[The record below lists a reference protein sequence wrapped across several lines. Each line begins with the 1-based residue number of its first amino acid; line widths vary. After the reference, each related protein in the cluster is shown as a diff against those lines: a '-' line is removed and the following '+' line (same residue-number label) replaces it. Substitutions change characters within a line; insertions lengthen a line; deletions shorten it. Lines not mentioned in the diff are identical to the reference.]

1 MSLWNTA
8 ISLLFLNRKMEAEEC
23 YWFLAWSESKE
34 WKNWIYRTFIFHS
47 LNNAS
52 ILSLKQSL
60 NAFQWNGIFLNRLT
74 NPSSPG
80 PGKVTAR
87 FRPFSSK
94 AFISMPKLDSG
105 CLSQFCNTV
114 FTSILCQIPVP
125 GFMSSFKDRIPV
137 YLVPSFMGLISL
149 RICTNTVVG
158 FWTCL
163 KYIHNCAFT
172 TLLYCIL
179 ELNLKKQHFGFPSIC
194 TRKSAIN
201 EWKE

>member
-1 MSLWNTA
+1 MIFAMIREQRAKELGIQS
-8 ISLLFLNRKMEAEEC
+8 LFLPFPKQR
-23 YWFLAWSESKE
+23 FH
-34 WKNWIYRTFIFHS
+34 FILKTQVKCFPI
-47 LNNAS
+47 NARY
-52 ILSLKQSL
+52 L
-60 NAFQWNGIFLNRLT
+60 NGIFLNKLT

-87 FRPFSSK
+87 SRPFSSK

>member
-1 MSLWNTA
+1 MIREQRLKELHIQNFYLP
-8 ISLLFLNRKMEAEEC
+8 ISKQC
-23 YWFLAWSESKE
+23 
-34 WKNWIYRTFIFHS
+34 IHFIFK
-47 LNNAS
+47 AE
-52 ILSLKQSL
+52 L
-60 NAFQWNGIFLNRLT
+60 NAFQSNEIFLNRLT

-201 EWKE
+201 EWKEQITEQGTRKNAYINLTIFFQTV